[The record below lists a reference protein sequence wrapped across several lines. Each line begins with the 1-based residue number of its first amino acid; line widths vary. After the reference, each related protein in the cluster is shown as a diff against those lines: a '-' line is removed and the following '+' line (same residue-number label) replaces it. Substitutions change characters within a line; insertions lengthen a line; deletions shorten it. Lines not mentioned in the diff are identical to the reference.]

1 MGSKCQ
7 VSSLCVP
14 ITSNA
19 HLLLFPLFLSKPA
32 FRKESDIGHG
42 SRSKFVSFTEISS
55 NEGLS
60 LTVKILIKELEI
72 FVEVQRVFSGIEES
86 ILTELDDNSTY
97 TRSRLQVNIQELN
110 VAVEMYLETEGWR
123 EIIFYP

>member
-1 MGSKCQ
+1 MRTWKGPSQ
-7 VSSLCVP
+7 GNEPFV
-14 ITSNA
+14 
-19 HLLLFPLFLSKPA
+19 LSKPA

-42 SRSKFVSFTEISS
+42 SRSKLVSFTEISS
-55 NEGLS
+55 NEALC

-72 FVEVQRVFSGIEES
+72 FVEVQGVFSGIEES
-86 ILTELDDNSTY
+86 ILTELHDNSTY

-110 VAVEMYLETEGWR
+110 TAVEMYLETEGWR